1 MEYCQGDPWGCTRLV
16 EESRL
21 LGPRVMEVV
30 DQRRQLPQ
38 SLLDALKQHRQVH
51 EADPRTNRAIYLV
64 QEEDPEIRGELVD
77 DGSDAD
83 NLRKQAYLVR
93 GTLRANIVVVLLRL

>member
-1 MEYCQGDPWGCTRLV
+1 
-16 EESRL
+16 
-21 LGPRVMEVV
+21 MEVV

-38 SLLDALKQHRQVH
+38 SRLDVLKQHRQVH

-64 QEEDPEIRGELVD
+64 QEEDPEIRGELAD

-83 NLRKQAYLVR
+83 NPRKQAYLVG
-93 GTLRANIVVVLLRL
+93 GTLRANIVAVLLRL